1 MKTNFGVHVDNEIK
15 NDLDN
20 MAKTLNGSRSQAI
33 ALMVSAIKTKN
44 TSLLKVIEESLTKE
58 REKGNANA

>member
-1 MKTNFGVHVDNEIK
+1 MKSNFGVHVDNEIK